1 MNQRQRAFCEAYLL
15 SGNATEAAIKAGYSP
30 KSARSI
36 GQRLLTYV
44 DIREYLAQR
53 NAQIITENTATL
65 EEIYSFWTVTMR
77 DQASKPADRLKASEL
92 LSKALIV
99 ERTRKENSDQSGAG
113 HEFDGWSDEELRGRI
128 GVVPQKAVLFKGT
141 IRSNL
146 QWGKPDATEEE
157 MWKALELAQASEVVD
172 GKPGKLDATV
182 AQNGKNFS
190 GGQRQRL
197 TIARALVREPEILIL
212 DDSASALDYA
222 TDAKLRAALRT
233 LEDKTT
239 TFIVSQRASTIRHAD
254 KIIVLDDGEI
264 AGVGTHDELLKDC
277 TVYQEIYYSQYPEQR
292 GGVR

>member
-99 ERTRKENSDQSGAG
+99 ERTLSGRPCAP
-113 HEFDGWSDEELRGRI
+113 R
-128 GVVPQKAVLFKGT
+128 
-141 IRSNL
+141 
-146 QWGKPDATEEE
+146 PDALPDQTYRPCG
-157 MWKALELAQASEVVD
+157 LPAQSIFCE
-172 GKPGKLDATV
+172 
-182 AQNGKNFS
+182 
-190 GGQRQRL
+190 
-197 TIARALVREPEILIL
+197 
-212 DDSASALDYA
+212 
-222 TDAKLRAALRT
+222 
-233 LEDKTT
+233 
-239 TFIVSQRASTIRHAD
+239 
-254 KIIVLDDGEI
+254 
-264 AGVGTHDELLKDC
+264 
-277 TVYQEIYYSQYPEQR
+277 YQSSFL
-292 GGVR
+292 